1 MRASFEVNNQFSHR
15 GPVARQ
21 FAQIVELDHTQQLLW
36 VNGQL
41 DSFELLKVET
51 LVCLVRYYHSQGEN
65 NAVVEAAVIAVNQ
78 RIRVAVA
85 SKRQGLTEG
94 PPTAELSHELSS
106 LLWTQVLDA
115 KRPWAEICFWRVFG
129 HLLTDLLRRNGRQ
142 TMCSIDSDVRTR
154 SCAMRLRAQGLPL
167 EVSVDLR
174 RRLLGL
180 KPNQR
185 RALLLRVGYG
195 LSVRRTAAIL
205 HRHPRSV
212 ANLVRAAKRR
222 LRDH

>member
-1 MRASFEVNNQFSHR
+1 MEASFEVNRQFSHR

-21 FAQIVELDHTQQLLW
+21 FAQLVELDHTQQLLW

-41 DSFELLKVET
+41 ESFEILKAET
-51 LVCLVRYYHSQGEN
+51 LICLVRYYHSEGEN

-106 LLWTQVLDA
+106 LLWTQVFDE

-129 HLLTDLLRRNGRQ
+129 HLLTDLLRRSRKQ
-142 TMCSIDSDVRTR
+142 ALCSIDSDLRAR
-154 SCAMRLRAQGLPL
+154 SCALKLRAQGLPL

-174 RRLLGL
+174 RRLMRL

-212 ANLVRAAKRR
+212 GNLVRAAKRR
-222 LRDH
+222 LRDQ

>member
-1 MRASFEVNNQFSHR
+1 MQGSFEVSNQFSHR

-51 LVCLVRYYHSQGEN
+51 LVCLIRYYHSQGEN

-85 SKRQGLTEG
+85 SKRLGLTEG
-94 PPTAELSHELSS
+94 PPTAELSHELAS
-106 LLWTQVLDA
+106 LLWAQVFDA
-115 KRPWAEICFWRVFG
+115 KRPWAGICFWKVFG
-129 HLLTDLLRRNGRQ
+129 HLLTDLLRQSRKQ
-142 TMCSIDSDVRTR
+142 ASCSIDSDLRAR
-154 SCAMRLRAQGLPL
+154 SCVLKLRAQGLPL

-174 RRLLGL
+174 RRLMQL

-195 LSVRRTAAIL
+195 LSVRKTAAIL

>member
-1 MRASFEVNNQFSHR
+1 MKASFEVSRQFSHS

-21 FAQIVELDHTQQLLW
+21 FAQLVEMDHTQQLLW
-36 VNGQL
+36 VIGRNE
-41 DSFELLKVET
+41 SSELLKVET
-51 LVCLVRYYHSQGEN
+51 LICLVKHYHSKGEN
-65 NAVVEAAVIAVNQ
+65 IAVVEAAVFAVNQ

-85 SKRQGLTEG
+85 SKRRGLTEG

-106 LLWTQVLDA
+106 LLWTQVFDG
-115 KRPWAEICFWRVFG
+115 RHPWAEICFWRVFG
-129 HLLTDLLRRNGRQ
+129 HLLTDLLRQSRKQASR
-142 TMCSIDSDVRTR
+142 SIDSDLRAR
-154 SCAMRLRAQGLPL
+154 SCALKLRAQGLPL

-174 RRLLGL
+174 IRLMRL

-185 RALLLRVGYG
+185 RALWLRVGYG
-195 LSVRRTAAIL
+195 LSVRKTAAIL

-212 ANLVRAAKRR
+212 VNLVKAAKRR